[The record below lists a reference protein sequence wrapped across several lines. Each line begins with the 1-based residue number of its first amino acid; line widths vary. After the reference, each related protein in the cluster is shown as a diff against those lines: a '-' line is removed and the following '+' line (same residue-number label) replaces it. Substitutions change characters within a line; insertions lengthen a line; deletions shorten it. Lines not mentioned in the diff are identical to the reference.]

1 VVAGDEFAHAVA
13 QVNIAASKDDTLPIL
28 TGVRVEIEGEKMT
41 LLATDRYRLA
51 MRELTWRPSTQDIS
65 TAALIKARTLNDIAK
80 TLGPAGDINIALSD
94 SAELVGFESGG
105 RRTTSLLIDGE
116 YPKIRSL
123 FPEHTPITAAVRTTE
138 LVEAVRRVSL
148 VAERNTPVR
157 LAFTQGQVALDAGTG
172 EDAQASEVLDAH
184 LTGDDI
190 TVAFNPTYLSEG
202 LHAFASDYVRFSFT
216 APPKPAVLSAQAE
229 PEGEDKDDYKYL
241 LMPVRLPSQ

>member
-1 VVAGDEFAHAVA
+1 
-13 QVNIAASKDDTLPIL
+13 
-28 TGVRVEIEGEKMT
+28 
-41 LLATDRYRLA
+41 
-51 MRELTWRPSTQDIS
+51 
-65 TAALIKARTLNDIAK
+65 
-80 TLGPAGDINIALSD
+80 
-94 SAELVGFESGG
+94 
-105 RRTTSLLIDGE
+105 
-116 YPKIRSL
+116 
-123 FPEHTPITAAVRTTE
+123 
-138 LVEAVRRVSL
+138 
-148 VAERNTPVR
+148 VR